1 MLVSRRHFF
10 FGSLA
15 LPALAAKKEA
25 PPRPNVVFIMVD
37 ELPGWMLGAYG
48 NKEVRTPNIDRLS
61 LTGTRFQKHFAVSPE
76 PLLGSATLLTG
87 RTPMQIGDAGGLAG
101 PDISVERVLSG
112 AGYVNHAAEGA
123 SAEEATSAA
132 IKFLDQQAAGKNFLL
147 TVRYSLRAPYE
158 GVPQKFTD
166 VYASQPFES
175 YAADK
180 PAPNAAEGREMLGS
194 VVPSLR
200 KAAAAISYVDDQI
213 GAVLAKLSQK
223 QLADGTMVVFTSTCG
238 ACFGRHG
245 LWGSGLGS
253 NPPNMFDEVVN
264 TPMIWTWPTRIPP
277 QGVQVELVSAYDFL
291 PTLCDFAG
299 VEPPARNLCGRSY
312 LLLATGKKM
321 PKKQPWRTIVC
332 AHLRNTDMA
341 REERFK
347 VVLRDGA
354 KGPNELY
361 DLTTDRVER
370 VNQYEAPE
378 YTDVK
383 NRLSAEITKWKGKY
397 SA

>member
-1 MLVSRRHFF
+1 
-10 FGSLA
+10 
-15 LPALAAKKEA
+15 
-25 PPRPNVVFIMVD
+25 
-37 ELPGWMLGAYG
+37 MLGAYG

-61 LTGTRFQKHFAVSPE
+61 MTGTRFQNHFAAAPE
-76 PLLGSATLLTG
+76 PALGRTTLLTG
-87 RTPMQIGDAGGLAG
+87 RTPMQIGDSGAPAAA
-101 PDISVERVLSG
+101 DISVDKVLSG
-112 AGYVNHAAEGA
+112 AGYACHSAEGT

-132 IKFLDQQAAGKNFLL
+132 VKFLDQQAAGKNFLL
-147 TVRYSLRAPYE
+147 TVRYSLHAPYD
-158 GVPQKFTD
+158 VPQKFAEM
-166 VYASQPFES
+166 YASQPFES

-180 PAPNAAEGREMLGS
+180 PAPNAAEDREMLGA

-200 KAAAAISYVDDQI
+200 KAAGAISYVDDQI
-213 GAVLAKLSQK
+213 GAVLARLSQK
-223 QLADGTMVVFTSTCG
+223 QLADGTLVVFTSTCG
-238 ACFGRHG
+238 ANFGRHG

-264 TPMIWTWPTRIPP
+264 TPMIWVWPTRIPP

-291 PTLCDFAG
+291 PTLCDFAAL
-299 VEPPARNLCGRSY
+299 EPPARNLCGRSY

-321 PKKQPWRTIVC
+321 PKKQPWRTTVC
-332 AHLRNTDMA
+332 ANLRNTDMA

-347 VVLRDGA
+347 VVLRDGG

-361 DLTTDRVER
+361 DLTSDRVER
-370 VNQYEAPE
+370 VNQYQAPE